1 VLGLIPLIPLLPFAG
16 FAVCGLLGRRLSK
29 RAVAV
34 IACGAVLLA
43 FLLAV
48 GAVIDLGS
56 GGADRYAGRAGF
68 EVGHDPLRFERTVG
82 VWIPSLPMVAEGGVA
97 HHSGGLRVDY
107 GFQLDPLSAVMIL
120 VVTGVGFLIH
130 LYSIGYMA
138 HEEGFARFFTYLN
151 LFMGM
156 MLILVLANNFLL
168 LFVGWE
174 GVGLCSYLLIGFY
187 TDRMFDER
195 TRMSCSDAGRKA
207 FIMNRVGDFA
217 FMIGVLAI
225 IFAFHSVDFSDV
237 MGAINANS
245 AGVYG
250 SLLLTAVGV
259 LLFLGACGKS
269 AQIPLY
275 VWLPDAMAGPTPV
288 SALIHAATMVTAGVY
303 MLARSSALFWHAP
316 GAMMVVAVVGCMTAL
331 FAATMGLAQTDIK
344 KVLAYSTVS
353 QLGFMFL
360 GAGVGAFVAS
370 IFHLMTH
377 AFFKACLFLG
387 SGSVIHAMGGEQDVR
402 KMGGLKKWMPT
413 TYKTF
418 LIATIAIAGI
428 PPFAGFFSKDEILFS
443 DLASTRGHWLLWAV
457 GSIAAF
463 CTAFYMFRL
472 VFLTFF
478 GKFRGTHEQEH
489 HLHESPRS
497 MTVPLI
503 VLATLAVMGGWI
515 GVPRFMSF
523 GALPNYFER
532 ALHPVVGYH
541 GAPLP
546 EIEAAQADRVA
557 SGLSPFVFAGLPG
570 AGAAYGASEA
580 AGETAP
586 PTHVAEAGTHEGA
599 AHEGAA
605 AKAGEHEGGGIEASK
620 HFSPIIEWGLV
631 FLATLVAA
639 AGIGL
644 AYRMY
649 MVRPETPAA
658 FAASVGPLYALV
670 AGKYYV
676 DELYEAIVLKP
687 FYGWCAFFSWL
698 DRRVVDG
705 AVNGARHF
713 TVAFSYVSSFF
724 DRWVVDLGVN
734 GVGGFVK
741 ASSWVLR
748 RAQTGIVQN
757 YAAAM
762 IFGSF
767 VLLGIY
773 LVYSR

>member
-1 VLGLIPLIPLLPFAG
+1 
-16 FAVCGLLGRRLSK
+16 
-29 RAVAV
+29 
-34 IACGAVLLA
+34 
-43 FLLAV
+43 
-48 GAVIDLGS
+48 
-56 GGADRYAGRAGF
+56 
-68 EVGHDPLRFERTVG
+68 
-82 VWIPSLPMVAEGGVA
+82 
-97 HHSGGLRVDY
+97 
-107 GFQLDPLSAVMIL
+107 
-120 VVTGVGFLIH
+120 
-130 LYSIGYMA
+130 MA
-138 HEEGFARFFTYLN
+138 HEEGFTRFFTYLN

-156 MLILVLANNFLL
+156 MLILVHANNFLL

-187 TDRMFDER
+187 TDRMFDEK
-195 TRMSCSDAGRKA
+195 TGMSCSDAGRKA
-207 FIMNRVGDFA
+207 FITNRVGDFA

-225 IFAFHSVDFSDV
+225 IYAFHSVDFSDV
-237 MGAINANS
+237 MGAINGHS
-245 AGVYG
+245 VGLYG
-250 SLLLTAVGV
+250 GTLVTLVGV

-316 GAMMVVAVVGCMTAL
+316 GAMMVVAVVGCLTAL

-387 SGSVIHAMGGEQDVR
+387 SGSVIHAMGGEQDIR
-402 KMGGLKKWMPT
+402 KMGGLRKWMPRT
-413 TYKTF
+413 SITF
-418 LIATIAIAGI
+418 ILATIAIAGF

-443 DLASTRGHWLLWAV
+443 DLASTRGHWILWAV
-457 GSIAAF
+457 GSLAAL
-463 CTAFYMFRL
+463 CTSFYMFRL

-503 VLATLAVMGGWI
+503 VLATLAVVGGWV
-515 GVPRFMSF
+515 GVPRFMTF
-523 GALPNYFER
+523 GLLPNKFEQM
-532 ALHPVVGYH
+532 LHPVVGYH
-541 GAPLP
+541 GAPLA
-546 EIEAAQADRVA
+546 EIEAAQSRRAADEPA
-557 SGLSPFVFAGLPG
+557 PFVLAGLPG
-570 AGAAYGASEA
+570 SGSAMGEAASEA
-580 AGETAP
+580 SAP
-586 PTHVAEAGTHEGA
+586 ARVAEAAGHEGALHEGA
-599 AHEGAA
+599 ATEE
-605 AKAGEHEGGGIEASK
+605 AGENEGGGVEASK
-620 HFSPIIEWGLV
+620 HFSAATEWGLV
-631 FLATLVAA
+631 GIATLVAL
-639 AGIGL
+639 AGFWL
-644 AYRMY
+644 ARRMY
-649 MVRPETPAA
+649 ILRPELPAA
-658 FAASVGPLYALV
+658 FAAGVGPIYPLV
-670 AGKYYV
+670 LGKYYV
-676 DELYEAIVLKP
+676 DELYEAVVLKP
-687 FYGWCAFFSWL
+687 FYGWCHFFSWV
-698 DRRVVDG
+698 DRRIVDG

-713 TVAFSYVSSFF
+713 TIALSYVSSFL

-734 GVGGFVK
+734 GVGAFVK
-741 ASSWVLR
+741 GGSWVLR
-748 RAQTGIVQN
+748 RAQTGMVQN